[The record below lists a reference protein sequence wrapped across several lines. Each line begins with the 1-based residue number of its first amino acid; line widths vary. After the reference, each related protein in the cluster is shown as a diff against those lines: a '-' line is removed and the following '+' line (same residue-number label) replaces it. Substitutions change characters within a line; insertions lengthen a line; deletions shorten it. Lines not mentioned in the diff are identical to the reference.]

1 MTLQGK
7 LHLEHIKIIN
17 PSFTILDDIIN
28 NDSDNENNEESK
40 WKNIK

>member
-7 LHLEHIKIIN
+7 LHLENIKIIN

-28 NDSDNENNEESK
+28 NDSDIENNDQE
-40 WKNIK
+40 IK

>member
-7 LHLEHIKIIN
+7 VHLENIKIIN

-40 WKNIK
+40 